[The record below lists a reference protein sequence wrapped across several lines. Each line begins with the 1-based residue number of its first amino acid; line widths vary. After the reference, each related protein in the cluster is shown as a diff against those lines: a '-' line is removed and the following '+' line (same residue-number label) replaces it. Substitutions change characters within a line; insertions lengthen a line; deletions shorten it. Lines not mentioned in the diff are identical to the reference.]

1 MQIRVNETKEANITC
16 RRNDRLFT
24 KGDESVSSICMLV
37 IMETLLDRRWDSIML
52 EGSDSGQVGI
62 G

>member
-1 MQIRVNETKEANITC
+1 MQIRVNETKEANITG

-37 IMETLLDRRWDSIML
+37 IMETLLDA
-52 EGSDSGQVGI
+52 GI
-62 G
+62 ASCWKDQIQGKWA

>member
-1 MQIRVNETKEANITC
+1 MQIRVNETKEANITG